1 VRRARLNL
9 TGQLFKWIGFKIEGD
24 YGTQQNP
31 AFALTDGHIDLNFLP
46 DRTASR
52 SVQGAV

>member
-1 VRRARLNL
+1 M

-31 AFALTDGHIDLNFLP
+31 AFALTDGYIDLNFLP
-46 DRTASR
+46 QIGPRGG
-52 SVQGAV
+52 QFKGGGAGEH